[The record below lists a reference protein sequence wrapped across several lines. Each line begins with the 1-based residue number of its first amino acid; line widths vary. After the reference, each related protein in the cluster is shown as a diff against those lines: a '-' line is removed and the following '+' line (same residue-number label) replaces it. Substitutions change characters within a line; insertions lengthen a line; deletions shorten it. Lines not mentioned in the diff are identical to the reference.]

1 MSFMEVANLR
11 CGWFL
16 QKNLTDIVTTIFL
29 GTSKTATLY
38 PTDEIMIEAILASFD
53 VCGDASAYEAFMKEW
68 NKPNG
73 IQQMVTKNLRDRR
86 GSITCRARTD
96 LYKLLGCP
104 RPIDDDTE
112 ELGEWFKTLEELR
125 SGTIL

>member
-1 MSFMEVANLR
+1 MEVANLS

-29 GTSKTATLY
+29 GTSKAATLY

-53 VCGDASAYEAFMKEW
+53 VCGNASAYEAFMKEW

-73 IQQMVTKNLRDRR
+73 IQQIVTKNLRDCR
-86 GSITCRARTD
+86 GSI
-96 LYKLLGCP
+96 YNM
-104 RPIDDDTE
+104 
-112 ELGEWFKTLEELR
+112 
-125 SGTIL
+125 